1 MNLLVALLANRVTAA
16 RMTRKMV
23 AMIRPYSIAVAPLSS
38 FAKRV
43 RKRLKRPG
51 LSEQIA

>member
-1 MNLLVALLANRVTAA
+1 MNLSVARLANKVTDA
-16 RMTRKMV
+16 RMIRKTV
-23 AMIRPYSIAVAPLSS
+23 AKINAYSIAVAPLSS